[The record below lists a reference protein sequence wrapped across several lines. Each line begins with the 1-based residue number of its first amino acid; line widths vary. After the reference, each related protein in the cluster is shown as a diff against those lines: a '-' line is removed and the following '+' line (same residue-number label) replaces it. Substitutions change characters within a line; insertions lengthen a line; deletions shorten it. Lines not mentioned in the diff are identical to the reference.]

1 MVEQGGKGRR
11 VCTGFGAQV
20 TKGKEGDEG
29 GWMGR

>member
-20 TKGKEGDEG
+20 KKGKEGDEG